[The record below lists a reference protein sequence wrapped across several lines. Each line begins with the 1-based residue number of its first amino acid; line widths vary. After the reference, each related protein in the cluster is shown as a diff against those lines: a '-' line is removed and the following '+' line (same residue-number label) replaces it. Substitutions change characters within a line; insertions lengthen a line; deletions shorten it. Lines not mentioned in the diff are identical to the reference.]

1 MTRVNIV
8 IKRVV
13 LCVLT
18 LSMISFIFINS
29 MFDAVESSEQ
39 SSFVLN
45 LLNSVL
51 HSLHINVSLTEHF
64 VRKSAHFAEYFVLG
78 TLLFLTVK
86 SFIMKLNVKILSAS
100 FIGLLIAVVD
110 ELIQLTSLGRSAQLS
125 DVVLDFSGVVT
136 SFVVWYIIFKLII
149 NRNSNGKEVLK

>member
-1 MTRVNIV
+1 MARVNIV

-51 HSLHINVSLTEHF
+51 HSLQININLTEHF

-110 ELIQLTSLGRSAQLS
+110 ELIQLTSLGRSAQFS